1 MSFRLKEAMFKVR
14 CREPGCSFYSEFVVR
29 ENIMGATEADVD
41 SEALKIARNL
51 GYIKHDALYGR
62 VPQLSNP
69 DVVKVSAAYDH
80 LGTGTDAP
88 SSPESSYTPPWA
100 SAQATPQVTPPPPPA
115 PSAAPVVRRDAG
127 VSKPA
132 APKTVKKA
140 APAKKKAAP
149 AKKKPAAAKKKA
161 APAKKKT
168 VARKKPAPAKKK
180 AAPAKKKP
188 TPKKAKSAKKSVA
201 KKKVAAKKKAS
212 VKKRAIAK
220 KRPSAKKKSRR

>member
-62 VPQLSNP
+62 MHQLSNP
-69 DVVKVSAAYDH
+69 DVVKVSGAYDH
-80 LGTGTDAP
+80 LGTGTETP
-88 SSPESSYTPPWA
+88 SSPSSYTPPWA
-100 SAQATPQVTPPPPPA
+100 PAQATPPVTPPPKPA
-115 PSAAPVVRRDAG
+115 PAAATVVHSDAG
-127 VSKPA
+127 VPKPA

-140 APAKKKAAP
+140 
-149 AKKKPAAAKKKA
+149 AAAKKKA

-168 VARKKPAPAKKK
+168 AARKKPAPAKKK

-188 TPKKAKSAKKSVA
+188 SPKKAKSAKRPVA
-201 KKKVAAKKKAS
+201 KKKAAAKKKTS
-212 VKKRAIAK
+212 VKKRAVAK
-220 KRPSAKKKSRR
+220 KRPSTKKKSRR